1 MGHAGDER
9 ADLGL
14 IGTFTMSGTEHN
26 SCGLSSNSDELIDLC
41 GSNDQRGCKKYSIA
55 WGRIGAGPRS
65 CTSDNAA
72 FQHLRLQSERNFL
85 IRCEVLFCRRVFYKL
100 YCRKRSLTASD
111 IADVRMIAESLFEHC
126 VKPFAHAG
134 CVVTQRLTLHD
145 FD

>member
-1 MGHAGDER
+1 LAR
-9 ADLGL
+9 NSVDLLYLG
-14 IGTFTMSGTEHN
+14 
-26 SCGLSSNSDELIDLC
+26 
-41 GSNDQRGCKKYSIA
+41 GSNEQRGCKKYSIA
-55 WGRIGAGPRS
+55 WGRIGAGRRS

-100 YCRKRSLTASD
+100 YCRQKSLTASD

-134 CVVTQRLTLHD
+134 W
-145 FD
+145 